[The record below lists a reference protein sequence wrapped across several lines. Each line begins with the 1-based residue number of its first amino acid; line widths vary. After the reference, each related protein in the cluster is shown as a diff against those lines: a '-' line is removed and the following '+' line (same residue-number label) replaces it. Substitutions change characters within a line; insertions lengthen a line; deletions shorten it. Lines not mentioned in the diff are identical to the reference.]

1 LRAARE
7 ALDVAAGELAEAGC
21 PSPRVDAEWLLAE
34 ALSVSRS
41 ELQADGTRELSPEIA
56 DAFRRA
62 IARRA
67 AREPLAYILGA
78 WGFRRLELRVD
89 RRVLIPRPETEV
101 LVERSLALIAGI
113 DRPRVLDIGV
123 GSGAVA
129 LAIADEH
136 AGAQVVAT
144 EHSTGALAV
153 AEENRERLGLGDR
166 VELIDGELF
175 AGLAGPF
182 DLVVSNPPYVE
193 PAELDTLDPEVRDHE
208 PREALVATG
217 VTEAITARGHE
228 VLVAGG
234 ALALEV
240 ADGKAVE
247 VAVAFK
253 ESGYEGV
260 TVTKDLAG
268 RERIVDGRTRR

>member
-1 LRAARE
+1 MRARE
-7 ALDVAAGELAEAGC
+7 ALDVAAAELAEAGC

-41 ELQADGTRELSPEIA
+41 ELQADGARELSPEIA
-56 DAFRRA
+56 AGFRRA
-62 IARRA
+62 IERRA
-67 AREPLAYILGA
+67 AREPLAYILGE

-89 RRVLIPRPETEV
+89 SRVLIPRPETEV
-101 LVERSLALIAGI
+101 LVERSLALLAGI

-144 EHSTGALAV
+144 DRSADALAV
-153 AEENRERLGLGDR
+153 AEENRARVGLDGR
-166 VELIDGELF
+166 VELVEGEVF
-175 AGLAGPF
+175 AGVDGPF

-193 PAELDTLDPEVRDHE
+193 SADLDSLDPEVRDYE

-217 VTEAITARGHE
+217 VTEAIAAGAPE
-228 VLVAGG
+228 VLVVGG

-240 ADGKAVE
+240 ADGKAAE
-247 VAVAFK
+247 IAALL
-253 ESGYEGV
+253 ENGGYEEV
-260 TVTKDLAG
+260 TVTRDLAG

>member
-1 LRAARE
+1 MRARE
-7 ALDVAAGELAEAGC
+7 ALDVTAGELADAGC
-21 PSPRVDAEWLLAE
+21 PSPRVDAEWLLAD

-41 ELQADGTRELSPEIA
+41 ELQADGTRELSPQVA
-56 DAFRRA
+56 GAFRRA

-67 AREPLAYILGA
+67 AREPLAYILGE

-89 RRVLIPRPETEV
+89 SRVLIPRPETEV
-101 LVERSLALIAGI
+101 LVERSLALLAGI
-113 DRPRVLDIGV
+113 ERPRVLDIGV

-144 EHSTGALAV
+144 ERSTGALAV
-153 AEENRERLGLGDR
+153 AEANRAKMGLDCR
-166 VELIDGELF
+166 VALVEGGLF
-175 AGLAGPF
+175 AGGAGPF
-182 DLVVSNPPYVE
+182 ALVVSNPPYVDA
-193 PAELDTLDPEVRDHE
+193 AELDTLDPEVRDYE

-217 VTEAITARGHE
+217 VTEAIAAGAPE

-240 ADGKAVE
+240 ADGKAAE
-247 VAVAFK
+247 VAAALEK
-253 ESGYEGV
+253 SGYLEV
-260 TVTKDLAG
+260 TVTPDLAG

>member
-1 LRAARE
+1 LRARE
-7 ALDVAAGELAEAGC
+7 ALEVAAGELAEAGC

-34 ALSVSRS
+34 ALRVSRS
-41 ELQADGTRELSPEIA
+41 ELQADGTRELSPEVA
-56 DAFRRA
+56 GAFRRA

-67 AREPLAYILGA
+67 AREPLAHILGA

-89 RRVLIPRPETEV
+89 SRVLIPRPETEV
-101 LVERSLALIAGI
+101 LVERSLALLAGI

-136 AGAQVVAT
+136 PGAHVVAT
-144 EHSTGALAV
+144 DPSTGALAV
-153 AEENRERLGLGDR
+153 AEENRARTGLDER
-166 VELIDGELF
+166 VELVQGDVF
-175 AGLAGPF
+175 AGLTGPF
-182 DLVVSNPPYVE
+182 DLVVSNPPYVD
-193 PAELDTLDPEVRDHE
+193 PAELDTLDPEVRDYE
-208 PREALVATG
+208 PREALEATG
-217 VTEAITARGHE
+217 VTEAIVTGAPE

-240 ADGKAVE
+240 ADGKAAEIAAALDKRGYQE
-247 VAVAFK
+247 V
-253 ESGYEGV
+253 
-260 TVTKDLAG
+260 TLTQDLAG